1 MRINTYY
8 AFIRI
13 MKTRLNITI
22 DKKLLSNA
30 KRYAA
35 KNETSL
41 SQLIEFY
48 FKNLI
53 RPARRKNIIQLI
65 DKLPKPKI
73 DLTKDLK
80 QAYYQDQ
87 KEKHGF

>member
-1 MRINTYY
+1 
-8 AFIRI
+8 
-13 MKTRLNITI
+13 MKTRLNITV
-22 DKKLLSNA
+22 DENLLNNA

-48 FKNLI
+48 FKSLT
-53 RPARRKNIIQLI
+53 RPTRRKNIIQLI

-73 DLTKDLK
+73 DLPKDLK
-80 QAYYQDQ
+80 QAYYEDQ
-87 KEKHGF
+87 KEKYGF